1 MSEPSE
7 AKRLIAAVERVP
19 RWPAAMALIV
29 IGLAYLLL
37 PDELIFGPRWLLL
50 IVGLVALIVFPF
62 VRQQE
67 LHKLSRMLGLGTT
80 VLATIAITL
89 SSVFLVNGLQHN
101 QTPAPTLLRDAALI
115 WCINVVTFALWYWEI
130 DGGGPAKRRVGHHT
144 SSDFLFPQMTMD
156 DEKSQHWSPTFID
169 YLFLAFNT
177 STAFSP
183 TDTLVLSRH
192 AKLLMMLQSI
202 ISLTVI
208 AVLAARAVNTL

>member
-1 MSEPSE
+1 MSETPQ
-7 AKRLIAAVERVP
+7 AKRFIAAVERVP

-50 IVGLVALIVFPF
+50 IVGLVTLVLFPF
-62 VRQQE
+62 VHQQE
-67 LHKLSRMLGLGTT
+67 LHKLNRILGLGTT
-80 VLATIAITL
+80 LLATVAITL
-89 SSVFLVNGLQHN
+89 SAFSLVTGLQNN
-101 QTPAPTLLRDAALI
+101 QTSAPNLLRDAALI

-156 DEKSQHWSPTFID
+156 DESSKRWSPTFVD

-202 ISLTVI
+202 ISLIVI

>member
-1 MSEPSE
+1 MSESSE
-7 AKRLIAAVERVP
+7 AKQFIAAVERVP

-50 IVGLVALIVFPF
+50 IVGLVALILFPF
-62 VRQQE
+62 IHQQE
-67 LHKLSRMLGLGTT
+67 WHKVSRMLGLGTT

-89 SSVFLVNGLQHN
+89 SSIFLLTGLQNN

-156 DEKSQHWSPTFID
+156 DENSQRWSPTFID

-202 ISLTVI
+202 ISLIVI